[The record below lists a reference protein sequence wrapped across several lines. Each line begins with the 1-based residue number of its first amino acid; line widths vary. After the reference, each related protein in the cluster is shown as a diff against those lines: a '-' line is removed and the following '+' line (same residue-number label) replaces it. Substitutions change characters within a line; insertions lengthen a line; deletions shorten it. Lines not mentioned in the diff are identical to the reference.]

1 MRKGGAKRK
10 VRQMEIEA
18 SQKPADTQPLRKR
31 VKAVEP
37 KPSPK
42 PESPEE
48 TRKLEELWKA
58 AFPIGTGWDKM
69 EAVHNKFKWDFTSL
83 EQALEEGGKLHQE
96 IIGKDS
102 NKVYLFG
109 TIECHIQRSSEEEIT
124 VPVVVAIVSPS
135 QPAYELSIKP
145 FDSQGNGEETRV
157 PMEQLHMDW
166 VPYIPPDKKG
176 DAQEAERVMKSARVF
191 VLGSTHSR
199 AALKSLKEE
208 GSMKLQHYMPYL
220 DHKEEEDHWCWVER
234 EIDEVAETI
243 IDELKDDNEL
253 SPVLKAGLKE
263 YVLDKLYGA
272 KRKHQREVR
281 QAMRKSTSVHAAPEA
296 EEEGFEDM
304 KIYKFYPKQSP
315 ETPDISKAKYKFINK
330 YCGKAHEVL

>member
-31 VKAVEP
+31 VKAVKPE
-37 KPSPK
+37 PSPK

-48 TRKLEELWKA
+48 PRKLEELWKA
-58 AFPIGTGWDKM
+58 AFPVGTGWDKM
-69 EAVHNKFKWDFTSL
+69 EAVHNKFKWDFTNL
-83 EQALEEGGKLHQE
+83 QQALEVGGKLHRE

-109 TIECHIQRSSEEEIT
+109 TIECHIHRSSEEEIT

-135 QPAYELSIKP
+135 RPAYELSIKP

-157 PMEQLHMDW
+157 PMKQVHMDW
-166 VPYIPPDKKG
+166 VPYIPPDKKR
-176 DAQEAERVMKSARVF
+176 DAQEAERVMKSAQVF
-191 VLGSTHSR
+191 VLGSTQSR
-199 AALKSLKEE
+199 AALKPLKEE

-220 DHKEEEDHWCWVER
+220 DHKEEDHWCWVER
-234 EIDEVAETI
+234 EIDGVAKTI

-253 SPVLKAGLKE
+253 SPVVKAGLKD
-263 YVLDKLYGA
+263 YVLDKLYEA
-272 KRKHQREVR
+272 KRKHQREFR
-281 QAMRKSTSVHAAPEA
+281 QAMRKTTSVQAAPEA
-296 EEEGFEDM
+296 EEGFENM
-304 KIYKFYPKQSP
+304 RIYKFYPMQSP
-315 ETPDISKAKYKFINK
+315 KTPDISKAKYKFINK